1 MGLVLLGVSVLTF
14 FIAHVVPADPVL
26 AALGEHAREDQIRS
40 YRHAYGLDR
49 PVGVQY
55 LIYVHRLL
63 AGDFGISIRTRR
75 PVAEDLGEFLPATVE
90 LGGTA
95 WLVALLLG
103 IPAGILSAI
112 YKDRIFDHLA
122 RIGSLIGAS
131 MPVFWLG
138 LLLLGSFY
146 YRLRWL
152 PGPGRLDI
160 SAIPPP
166 PRTGLLLIDS
176 ALAGDGVVFWSA
188 LRHLVLPALTLG
200 LFSTA
205 VIARMTRSA
214 MLEVLYQDYIRT
226 ARAKGLARARI
237 VLRHALR
244 NAMIP
249 TLTIVGIS
257 FGNLLSGAVLT
268 ETVFAWPGLGRYATT
283 SAISLD
289 FPAVM
294 GVTIVAAV
302 IYTTI
307 NLVIDLLYARLDPRV
322 RYEYAGSPAAPPV
335 ALPSRPAPPQPAG
348 HARCGDRAALLARC
362 TRCSAAGPASAA
374 DPVPGGAVGT
384 TERAVS
390 AWPGSAGT
398 GYLQPLTLR
407 GASLAHDRS
416 GGGRHRRCVGDG
428 RGHGRRVRRRPR
440 CSRADACD
448 GYLFCL

>member
-26 AALGEHAREDQIRS
+26 VALGEHAREDQIEA
-40 YRHAYGLDR
+40 YRRAYGLDR

-55 LIYVHRLL
+55 LIYIRRLL
-63 AGDFGISIRTRR
+63 HGDLGISIRTRR
-75 PVAEDLGEFLPATVE
+75 PVADDLREFLPATVE

-103 IPAGILSAI
+103 IPAGILSAV
-112 YKDRIFDHLA
+112 YKDRIFDHLS
-122 RIGSLIGAS
+122 RIGALMGAS

-138 LLLLGSFY
+138 LLLLGTFY

-152 PGPGRLDI
+152 PGPGRLDV

-166 PRTGLLLIDS
+166 FRTGLLLVD
-176 ALAGDGVVFWSA
+176 ATLAGDRAALSSA
-188 LRHLVLPALTLG
+188 LQHLVLPALTLG

-226 ARAKGLARARI
+226 ARAKGLAHARV

-244 NAMIP
+244 NALVP
-249 TLTIVGIS
+249 TLTVVGLS

-268 ETVFAWPGLGRYATT
+268 ETIFAWPGLGRYATT

-294 GVTIVAAV
+294 GVALVTAV

-307 NLVIDLLYARLDPRV
+307 NLIIDLLYARLDPRV
-322 RYEYAGSPAAPPV
+322 RYE
-335 ALPSRPAPPQPAG
+335 
-348 HARCGDRAALLARC
+348 
-362 TRCSAAGPASAA
+362 
-374 DPVPGGAVGT
+374 
-384 TERAVS
+384 
-390 AWPGSAGT
+390 
-398 GYLQPLTLR
+398 
-407 GASLAHDRS
+407 
-416 GGGRHRRCVGDG
+416 
-428 RGHGRRVRRRPR
+428 
-440 CSRADACD
+440 
-448 GYLFCL
+448 

>member
-1 MGLVLLGVSVLTF
+1 MGLVLMGVSVLTF

-26 AALGEHAREDQIRS
+26 VALGEHAREDQIQA
-40 YRHAYGLDR
+40 YRRAYGLDR

-55 LIYVHRLL
+55 LIYIRRLL
-63 AGDFGISIRTRR
+63 TGDFGISIRTRR
-75 PVAEDLGEFLPATVE
+75 PVAEDLREFFPATVE
-90 LGGTA
+90 LGGAA
-95 WLVALLLG
+95 WAVALLLG
-103 IPAGILSAI
+103 IPAGILSAL
-112 YKDRIFDHLA
+112 YKDRIFDHLS
-122 RIGSLIGAS
+122 RIGALMGAS

-138 LLLLGSFY
+138 LLLLGTFY

-152 PGPGRLDI
+152 PGPGRMDV

-166 PRTGLLLIDS
+166 SRTGLLLVDGI
-176 ALAGDGVVFWSA
+176 LAGDGAAWWNA

-226 ARAKGLARARI
+226 ARAKGLARVRV

-257 FGNLLSGAVLT
+257 FGNLLGGAVLT
-268 ETVFAWPGLGRYATT
+268 ETIFAWPGLGRYATT

-302 IYTTI
+302 IYTAV
-307 NLVIDLLYARLDPRV
+307 NLVIDLLYAKLDPRV
-322 RYEYAGSPAAPPV
+322 RYE
-335 ALPSRPAPPQPAG
+335 
-348 HARCGDRAALLARC
+348 
-362 TRCSAAGPASAA
+362 
-374 DPVPGGAVGT
+374 
-384 TERAVS
+384 
-390 AWPGSAGT
+390 
-398 GYLQPLTLR
+398 
-407 GASLAHDRS
+407 
-416 GGGRHRRCVGDG
+416 
-428 RGHGRRVRRRPR
+428 
-440 CSRADACD
+440 
-448 GYLFCL
+448 

>member
-95 WLVALLLG
+95 
-103 IPAGILSAI
+103 
-112 YKDRIFDHLA
+112 R
-122 RIGSLIGAS
+122 
-131 MPVFWLG
+131 
-138 LLLLGSFY
+138 
-146 YRLRWL
+146 
-152 PGPGRLDI
+152 
-160 SAIPPP
+160 
-166 PRTGLLLIDS
+166 
-176 ALAGDGVVFWSA
+176 
-188 LRHLVLPALTLG
+188 
-200 LFSTA
+200 
-205 VIARMTRSA
+205 
-214 MLEVLYQDYIRT
+214 LEVLYQDYIRT
-226 ARAKGLARARI
+226 ARAKGLAGARV

-307 NLVIDLLYARLDPRV
+307 NLAIDLLYARLDPRV
-322 RYEYAGSPAAPPV
+322 RYE
-335 ALPSRPAPPQPAG
+335 
-348 HARCGDRAALLARC
+348 
-362 TRCSAAGPASAA
+362 
-374 DPVPGGAVGT
+374 
-384 TERAVS
+384 
-390 AWPGSAGT
+390 
-398 GYLQPLTLR
+398 
-407 GASLAHDRS
+407 
-416 GGGRHRRCVGDG
+416 
-428 RGHGRRVRRRPR
+428 
-440 CSRADACD
+440 
-448 GYLFCL
+448 